1 MSDFAFFARDPLV
14 AISPEIETLQG
25 FAKERA
31 AILTVWRPTSSVAIA
46 QMMNGEATGKGLDI
60 KGKSAKCGN
69 LFGFIPF
76 LQIHRN
82 DHKAMV
88 S

>member
-1 MSDFAFFARDPLV
+1 
-14 AISPEIETLQG
+14 
-25 FAKERA
+25 
-31 AILTVWRPTSSVAIA
+31 
-46 QMMNGEATGKGLDI
+46 MMNGEATGKGLDI

-69 LFGFIPF
+69 LSGFLIPF

-88 S
+88 LWPPSNGPGSRRRMRRRVVFSFVL